1 MERGVDINIT
11 AIERN
16 LRLYAAPGSLALLG
30 LAGLLLV
37 DPSGQ
42 GVTGLASMAVPI
54 KRVVFAGA
62 GVLTMVGALWLGY
75 RGWLEWRWE
84 RGSVGGCRKCGGS
97 MQRLNGRYGPYSKCL
112 MCGVKRKGYF

>member
-1 MERGVDINIT
+1 MDINIT

-16 LRLYAAPGSLALLG
+16 LRLYAAPAFLIVLG
-30 LAGLLLV
+30 LVGVLLI

-42 GVTGLASMAVPI
+42 GATGVGVLAIPI
-54 KRVVFAGA
+54 KRFVFAGA

-84 RGSVGGCRKCGGS
+84 RGSDGGCRKCGGS
-97 MQRLNGRYGPYSKCL
+97 MQHLDGRYGTYSKCL
-112 MCGVKRKGYF
+112 MCGAKRKGYF